1 MEYIKEVKKMI
12 VLNDIRRPFEHRV
25 TGLAILFPLVSKKGI
40 VNLVRERN
48 AIHKRRNTE
57 KLYIVYDP
65 LTFIGV
71 KGFYGSMQAFGFAE
85 NNNLGCIN
93 KTNPKAKDI
102 LIKLRSGRYR
112 KNANN
117 KRNDTR
123 QNLDVK
129 AKKAGR

>member
-12 VLNDIRRPFEHRV
+12 VLNDIRRPFENRV

-48 AIHKRRNTE
+48 AIHKRRNTIH
-57 KLYIVYDP
+57 KRRNAGKFYIVYDP

-85 NNNLGCIN
+85 NNKLSCIN

-123 QNLDVK
+123 
-129 AKKAGR
+129 